1 MTADHLVT
9 PEPGVVV
16 HPDQQSLAD
25 AAAARLVPALLDAQG
40 RTGEAQVVLT
50 GGSLGSEIIRSLTHV
65 PGRSAVDWS
74 RVRVWWGD
82 ERFLPRG
89 HADRND
95 TQNDEAGLTSLGLD
109 PAKVHR
115 VPGPDEADT
124 AEESA
129 AAYAETLL
137 RHGAAPFDV
146 LILGVGPDGHVA
158 SLFPHHD
165 AQRTTGAPTVAV
177 HESPKPP
184 PDRVSLTFERLA
196 RARET
201 WFLVAGRDKADAVA
215 AALRPGTD
223 RWDVPASEPKGSE
236 ATRWLVDVEAAAG
249 LSWRPAG
256 S

>member
-1 MTADHLVT
+1 MTAAPH
-9 PEPGVVV
+9 PAVVV
-16 HPDQQSLAD
+16 HPDKQSLAD

-40 RTGEAQVVLT
+40 RSGEAQVVLT
-50 GGSLGSEIIRSLTHV
+50 GGSLGSEIIRSLTRV
-65 PGRSAVDWS
+65 PGRTAVDWS

-95 TQNDEAGLTSLGLD
+95 TQNDEAGLSSLGLD

-115 VPGPDEADT
+115 VPGPDEVAS
-124 AEESA
+124 AEAGA
-129 AAYAETLL
+129 AAYADTLAQ
-137 RHGAAPFDV
+137 HGTEPFDV

-165 AQRTTGAPTVAV
+165 AQRTTGTATVAV
-177 HESPKPP
+177 HDSPKPP

-201 WFLVAGRDKADAVA
+201 WFLVAGADKADAVA
-215 AALRPGTD
+215 AALDPGTD
-223 RWDVPASEPKGSE
+223 RWDTPASAPKGAE
-236 ATRWLVDVEAAAG
+236 ATRWLVDVAAAAR
-249 LSWRPAG
+249 LT
-256 S
+256 